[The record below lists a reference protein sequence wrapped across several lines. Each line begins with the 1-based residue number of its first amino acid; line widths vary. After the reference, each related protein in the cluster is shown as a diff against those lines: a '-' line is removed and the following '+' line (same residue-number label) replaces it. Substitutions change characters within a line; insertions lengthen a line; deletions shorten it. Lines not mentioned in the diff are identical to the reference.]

1 VTESDFI
8 VRPEHF
14 LRYLR
19 SSLGLRR
26 AETHLPR
33 IGIIVFSSSDF
44 RALHHSVGGQRKGWN
59 RWLSVGT
66 AGRKSV
72 VVARSPIGAPAAIIT
87 MEEMTALGCRTF
99 LTFGACG
106 SLVPDVVIGD
116 LVLPTFAI
124 SDEGTSRHYGKVQRL
139 RPDGNVRRAI
149 VAGLEDM
156 SHQFRPGGTWTTDA
170 VYRESRVRARQL
182 VALGV
187 VAVEMEAAAVW
198 AVARHRGV
206 RAASLFVVS
215 DELGGEG
222 WNPGFDDPR
231 FLAGKRR
238 ARRLLMR
245 VISKGMV

>member
-1 VTESDFI
+1 A
-8 VRPEHF
+8 
-14 LRYLR
+14 
-19 SSLGLRR
+19 LGLRR
-26 AETHLPR
+26 SETHLPR

-124 SDEGTSRHYGKVQRL
+124 SDEGTSRHYGKARRL
-139 RPDGNVRRAI
+139 RPDENLRGAIATVLESRSRR
-149 VAGLEDM
+149 
-156 SHQFRPGGTWTTDA
+156 FRPGGTWTIDA
-170 VYRESRVRARQL
+170 VYRESRARARLL
-182 VALGV
+182 VA
-187 VAVEMEAAAVW
+187 
-198 AVARHRGV
+198 RGV
-206 RAASLFVVS
+206 SA
-215 DELGGEG
+215 
-222 WNPGFDDPR
+222 
-231 FLAGKRR
+231 
-238 ARRLLMR
+238 
-245 VISKGMV
+245 

>member
-1 VTESDFI
+1 MNESDFI

-19 SSLGLRR
+19 ESLGLRP

-33 IGIIVFSSSDF
+33 IGIIVFTSSDF
-44 RALHHSVGGQRKGWN
+44 RALHRSVDGQRKRWS

-66 AGRKSV
+66 AGTKSV
-72 VVARSPIGAPAAIIT
+72 VVARSPIGAPAATIT
-87 MEEMTALGCRTF
+87 MEEMAALGCRTF
-99 LTFGACG
+99 FAFGACG
-106 SLVPDVVIGD
+106 SLVSDLVIGD

-124 SDEGTSRHYGKVQRL
+124 SDEGTSRHYGKSRRL
-139 RPDGNVRRAI
+139 RPDGELFRAM
-149 VAGLEDM
+149 AAALRDRP
-156 SHQFRPGGTWTTDA
+156 HRFRAAGTWTTDA
-170 VYRESRVRARQL
+170 VYRESRARARQL
-182 VALGV
+182 VARGV

-215 DELGGEG
+215 DELSGKE
-222 WNPGFDDPR
+222 WNPGFEDPR

-238 ARRLLMR
+238 ARRLLIDVILRR
-245 VISKGMV
+245 VA

>member
-1 VTESDFI
+1 MTESDFI

-19 SSLGLRR
+19 RSLGLRR
-26 AETHLPR
+26 AETRLPR

-44 RALHHSVGGQRKGWN
+44 RGFHNSLDGQRKGWN

-66 AGRKSV
+66 AGTNSV
-72 VVARSPIGAPAAIIT
+72 AVARSPIGAPAAIIT
-87 MEEMTALGCRTF
+87 MEEMAALSCRTF

-106 SLVPDVVIGD
+106 SLVRDLVIGD

-124 SDEGTSRHYGKVQRL
+124 SDEGTSRHYGTARRM
-139 RPDGNVRRAI
+139 RPNEIVRRAI
-149 VAGLEDM
+149 AAALVDM
-156 SHQFRPGGTWTTDA
+156 SHPFRPGGTWTTDA
-170 VYRESRVRARQL
+170 VYRESRARARQL
-182 VALGV
+182 AALGV

-198 AVARHRGV
+198 AVARHRRV

-222 WNPGFDDPR
+222 WNPGFDNPR

-238 ARRLLMR
+238 ARRLLMHA
-245 VISKGMV
+245 ISKGVA